1 MKNLNYKFTILLCIV
16 FLLSISAFSQKKSIS
31 ITIDDVPNTRK
42 YLKENF
48 KPTLLNVL
56 DSLNIPFTIF
66 INEAKVTN
74 NELDNENKELLEMW
88 IQNRNSIA
96 GNHTY
101 SHARY
106 SAVGFDKFAKEIDKG
121 EVLTKH
127 YAKKHDKELKYFRF
141 PYNDMGADSTQHV
154 EIRAYLKS
162 KDYVIAPFTVESSD
176 WMFNYVYQHYL
187 DKENIEKAKAI
198 GAQYVNK
205 TMELVTFY
213 DSMAMSIYKR
223 PVKHIYLCHDNAI
236 NSDYIGEIIARLEKE
251 DYEIV
256 SFEESLT
263 DPIYTQEDT
272 YYKKWGISWL
282 YRWMDTQKERVSWM
296 KQEPDLS
303 EMEKE
308 YAEILKKQ

>member
-1 MKNLNYKFTILLCIV
+1 MNKPTYKSILLL
-16 FLLSISAFSQKKSIS
+16 FLIFLVSISAFSQKRSIS

-48 KPTLLNVL
+48 NPRLLNIL
-56 DSLNIPFTIF
+56 DSLDIPFTIF

-74 NELDNENKELLEMW
+74 NEFDNKNKELLEMW

-96 GNHTY
+96 GNHSY

-106 SAVGFDKFAKEIDKG
+106 SAVGFDKFVKEIDEG
-121 EVLTKH
+121 EILTKH
-127 YAKKHDKELKYFRF
+127 YVKKHDKELKYFRF

-176 WMFNYVYQHYL
+176 WMYNYVYLHYL
-187 DKENIEKAKAI
+187 NNGKIDKAAAI
-198 GAQYVNK
+198 GEQYVEK
-205 TMELVTFY
+205 TLELVSFY
-213 DSMAMSIYKR
+213 ESMANSIYKR

-236 NSDYIGEIIARLEKE
+236 NTDYICEIISKLKQE

-263 DPIYTQEDT
+263 DPIYLQQDT

-282 YRWMDTQKERVSWM
+282 YRWMDTQEERISWM

-303 EMEKE
+303 KIEKE